1 MPGDGREAYPP
12 SDCAVARRDGLLR
25 PDREGG
31 RSWRL
36 PVRAAQLP
44 GLGGAAAQ
52 HPTSPEGDRHGG
64 GRRRRPGTEEPNV
77 ERGSENW
84 LSNPRVY
91 EIAKE
96 LGVPSKDLLAK
107 LSSMGVEAKSHSSTV
122 TQDVADRLRSSV
134 GGGRPA
140 RSGQSRQDQGEA
152 RPAQGRTGQAAGHA
166 EQAGEPHDAQ
176 RR

>member
-122 TQDVADRLRSSV
+122 TQDVADKLRASA
-134 GGGRPA
+134 GGGRQG
-140 RSGQSRQDQGEA
+140 RTGQSRQDQGDA
-152 RPAQGRTGQAAGHA
+152 RPAQGRTGQAGQSG
-166 EQAGEPHDAQ
+166 QARSSPA
-176 RR
+176 RS